1 MVQQQQQQQL
11 RRGGLDVRKM
21 MVVGNK
27 VEPSIKPRKQQKQQQ
42 QLQQQLQQPQQ
53 YQQEMLEQHLNAFLQ
68 QQQFP
73 EESSYNYY
81 GYDQQPQ
88 YSNMNM
94 PLPYGYPL
102 QMPTL
107 SRVDPVELIKLQ
119 DLRDSGFITEAE
131 YAERVQQ
138 LEEAGQA
145 LGGFGRVADLTLDN
159 FAVPYFPSDE
169 ASYAADG
176 EALILDDFVS
186 SFLLPAQYGSSITPE
201 DFISSELKYQ
211 FPPLLR

>member
-1 MVQQQQQQQL
+1 MVQQQQQL

-21 MVVGNK
+21 MVVSNK
-27 VEPSIKPRKQQKQQQ
+27 VEPSIKPRKQQKLQQ
-42 QLQQQLQQPQQ
+42 QLQQQQQ
-53 YQQEMLEQHLNAFLQ
+53 YQQELLEQNLNAFLQ

-73 EESSYNYY
+73 EEASYNY
-81 GYDQQPQ
+81 YDQQPQ
-88 YSNMNM
+88 YSNI
-94 PLPYGYPL
+94 PLPYAYPL

-107 SRVDPVELIKLQ
+107 SRVDPVELIKLK

-201 DFISSELKYQ
+201 DFISSELKYL
-211 FPPLLR
+211 FPPLLRLV

>member
-1 MVQQQQQQQL
+1 MVQQQQQL

-21 MVVGNK
+21 MVVSNK
-27 VEPSIKPRKQQKQQQ
+27 VEPSIKPRKQQKLQQ
-42 QLQQQLQQPQQ
+42 QLQQQQQ
-53 YQQEMLEQHLNAFLQ
+53 YQQELLEQNLNAFLQ

-73 EESSYNYY
+73 EEASYNY
-81 GYDQQPQ
+81 YDQQPQ
-88 YSNMNM
+88 YSNI
-94 PLPYGYPL
+94 PLPYAYPL

-107 SRVDPVELIKLQ
+107 SRVDPVELIKLK

-138 LEEAGQA
+138 LEEAGQI
-145 LGGFGRVADLTLDN
+145 LGGFGRMSDLTLDS

-186 SFLLPAQYGSSITPE
+186 SFLLPVQYGSSITPE
-201 DFISSELKYQ
+201 DFISSELKYL
-211 FPPLLR
+211 FPPLLRLV

>member
-1 MVQQQQQQQL
+1 MVQQQQQL

-21 MVVGNK
+21 MVVSNK
-27 VEPSIKPRKQQKQQQ
+27 VEPSIKPRKQQKLQQ
-42 QLQQQLQQPQQ
+42 QLQQQQQ
-53 YQQEMLEQHLNAFLQ
+53 YQQELLEQNLNAFLQ

-73 EESSYNYY
+73 EEASYNY
-81 GYDQQPQ
+81 YDQQPQ
-88 YSNMNM
+88 YSNI
-94 PLPYGYPL
+94 PLPYAYPL

-107 SRVDPVELIKLQ
+107 SRVDPVELIKLK